1 MKQILSLIII
11 VFLILPLVAQEP
23 TGREIMEKV
32 ILKTGW
38 QDMEA
43 EITMT
48 ITLRGRQRIRKI
60 KMYSRKRTETES
72 DMVMKFLYPPDV
84 KGTGFLLI
92 EHDQGEDER
101 YLYLPALRR
110 IRRIAASGQ
119 GGAFMGSDFSYYDI
133 GKPKLNDWQY
143 KNLGLVELKGG
154 QCYQIEALPATPQ
167 IEKDTGYSRI
177 IHWIDPEKWSALQAE
192 YYDRRG
198 KLWKVLEIKEIQKIN
213 EVWFQTHL
221 LMKNV
226 SSGGQSEMKFEKIEI
241 NKGLSPQIFTQR
253 YLSR

>member
-1 MKQILSLIII
+1 MKKILII
-11 VFLILPLVAQEP
+11 FLIFTLFTPLLSQEP
-23 TGREIMEKV
+23 TGREIMSKV
-32 ILKTGW
+32 VLKTGW

-48 ITLRGRQRIRKI
+48 ITLRSRTRTRKI
-60 KMYSRKRTETES
+60 KMYSRKRTEAES
-72 DMVMKFLYPPDV
+72 DIVMKFLYPPDV
-84 KGTGFLLI
+84 AGTGFLLI
-92 EHDQGEDER
+92 EHEKREDER

-110 IRRIAASGQ
+110 IRRIAASGK

-143 KNLGLVELKGG
+143 KNLGIKEIDGQ
-154 QCYQIEALPATPQ
+154 QCYQVEATPISPQ

-177 IHWIDPEKWSALQAE
+177 IHWVDPEKWNVIRAE

-198 KLWKVLEIKEIQKIN
+198 KLWKILEAKEIQEISG
-213 EVWFQTHL
+213 VWFQTHL

-226 SSGGQSEMKFEKIEI
+226 QSEGQSEMKFEKIAI
-241 NKGLSPQIFTQR
+241 NKGLPAHLFTQR
-253 YLSR
+253 FLSR